1 MESDSSTFETVFSV
15 IILLAVLGIR
25 FLSFLNGG
33 NFFGTSRRRR
43 RRAEY
48 LDESEPAPFRLVDD
62 FPDVAPPEPAVDIIG
77 EKFSSLKVGPFN
89 ARMNREMVSG
99 PDITRMGPIA
109 TSLTVRILPVDS
121 FGFTVEFPQSNLY
134 EESPVPFHQRLHIH
148 CAEQELRTL
157 IQSGGFLTPL
167 RALSGMGNGR
177 VSASGDTFTVTI
189 FRGFNDEE
197 ALDNLYAE
205 AYSLFQK
212 YAQILQFNVRDW
224 RANAAQYDWWANESA
239 R

>member
-15 IILLAVLGIR
+15 ILLLAVLGVR

-48 LDESEPAPFRLVDD
+48 LDDSEPAPFRLVDD

-77 EKFSSLKVGPFN
+77 EKFTALKVGPFN
-89 ARMNREMVSG
+89 AQIKREMTSG
-99 PDITRMGPIA
+99 PDMARMGPIA
-109 TSLTVRILPVDS
+109 TSFTVHMLPVAS
-121 FGFTVEFPQSNLY
+121 FGFTIEFPQTNLY
-134 EESPVPFHQRLHIH
+134 AEDGSGSFDQRLHIIT
-148 CAEQELRTL
+148 CAEQELRSL
-157 IQSGGFLTPL
+157 ILSGPVLMPL
-167 RALSGMGNGR
+167 RALSGMGAGR
-177 VSASGDTFTVTI
+177 VSASGNTFTVTI
-189 FRGFNDEE
+189 FRGFNDEA

-212 YAQILQFNVRDW
+212 YAQLLQFNVRDW
-224 RANAAQYDWWANESA
+224 RANAAQYDWWAN
-239 R
+239 